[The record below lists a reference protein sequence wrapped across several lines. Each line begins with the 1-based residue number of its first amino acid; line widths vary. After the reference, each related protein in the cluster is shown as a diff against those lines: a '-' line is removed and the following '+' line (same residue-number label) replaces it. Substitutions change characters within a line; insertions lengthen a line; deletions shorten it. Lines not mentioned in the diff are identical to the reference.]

1 MKPMQMSFIRRFLSV
16 SILFISLALQPSRA
30 QSPTFIDALRAAE
43 EGRAAEAVALFEKEL
58 EQSPDNDAAY
68 MYLAVNL
75 IALDN
80 PDYDRVEALLR
91 RAVELS
97 PDNYWYTYTLAN
109 FYAFKDEPE
118 MCARLYE
125 ELLSR
130 NPGKRALYFDL
141 ANTYMV
147 LGDMDKALEAM
158 DRIEAR
164 MGRNELICLTK
175 MDLLTRKHGG
185 DRTEA
190 YRMLEEYYRDVQT
203 PRLATM
209 LGDYCQENYQDH
221 KAIDYYSQAIAM
233 DADYYMAYY
242 GRANTYRGLRQ
253 YEPFFSDLI
262 RFMSDG
268 DLDPKP
274 KAEYLTL
281 ISENPQFMTTFR
293 PEMDSLA
300 IALLQAHPADTTIHN
315 GVGIYYYRTERPY
328 LAIEL
333 SRQNTVNYP
342 DSYTLGFDYLLLLY
356 YSNAYDAAIDEA
368 TRLFR
373 GWPED
378 TDPLLVRANIFARK
392 GENRSAIEDY
402 ELIVSRSPR
411 DSATIVSAYPP
422 LGDLYHQEG
431 QNKKAYK
438 CYEKVLKVN
447 PDHTLTLNNYAY
459 FLSLEGKNL
468 RKAKEMSRKTILAE
482 PDNPTY
488 LDTYA
493 WILHLMGD
501 DPEAKLHFKHAM
513 LYGGKESAVILDHYA
528 DVLYALGEYDLAF
541 IYWEQ
546 AAALD
551 STLGIAD
558 KIKTRKAER
567 R

>member
-1 MKPMQMSFIRRFLSV
+1 MSFIRKYLSV
-16 SILFISLALQPSRA
+16 FLLFLAVALLPAKA
-30 QSPTFIDALRAAE
+30 QSPTFIDALRASQ
-43 EGRAAEAVALFEKEL
+43 EGRAAEAVSLFEKEL

-75 IALDN
+75 MALDN
-80 PDYDRVEALLR
+80 PDYDRIESLLH

-118 MCARLYE
+118 MCAKLYE
-125 ELLSR
+125 ELLGK

-147 LGDMDKALEAM
+147 LGDLDKALEAM
-158 DRIEAR
+158 DRIEDR
-164 MGRNELICLTK
+164 IGKNELICLTK
-175 MDLLTRKHGG
+175 MDLLIRKHNG

-190 YRMLEEYYRDVQT
+190 YKMLEEYYKDVQT

-209 LGDYCQENYQDH
+209 LGDYCQENYLDQ

-233 DADYYMAYY
+233 DSDYQLAYY
-242 GRANTYRGLRQ
+242 GRANTYRELRQ
-253 YEPFFSDLI
+253 YEPYFSDLI
-262 RFMSDG
+262 HFMADG
-268 DLDPKP
+268 NLDPKP
-274 KAEYLTL
+274 KAEYLAY
-281 ISENPQFMTTFR
+281 ISDNPQFMTAFR

-300 IALLQAHPADTTIHN
+300 IALLQAHPGDTTIHT
-315 GVGIYYYRTERPY
+315 GVGIYYHRTERPY

-333 SRQNTVNYP
+333 MRQNTVNYP
-342 DSYTLGFDYLLLLY
+342 DSYTLGFEYLLLLY
-356 YSNAYDAAIDEA
+356 YNNAYDAAIDEA

-373 GWPED
+373 AFSEN

-402 ELIVSRSPR
+402 ELIASRAPK
-411 DSATIVSAYPP
+411 DSATIMSVYPSM
-422 LGDLYHQEG
+422 GDLYHQEG
-431 QNKKAYK
+431 QTKKAYK
-438 CYEKVLKVN
+438 CYEKVLKID

-513 LYGGKESAVILDHYA
+513 LYGGKENAVILDHYA

-551 STLGIAD
+551 NTLGIEE
-558 KIKTRKAER
+558 KIKARKAER
-567 R
+567 K